1 MGRTRTDAASVR
13 TDVRARLCLYSRPL
27 LVCVTSHHFI
37 INGHAN
43 VVTFSEAGTQ
53 FGCADKVPLGVEPN
67 EVRSIAVLREVRVS
81 SKSRI
86 LVRHMA
92 VRPRWV
98 V

>member
-67 EVRSIAVLREVRVS
+67 EVGFSASCSFFIDNMISILPVYLISHFRN
-81 SKSRI
+81 
-86 LVRHMA
+86 
-92 VRPRWV
+92 
-98 V
+98 